1 MVVVRTRK
9 TAATWADLETDFRE
23 FAGDNLSQRYTS
35 TQVQRFLR
43 YSAEEIWNILGYDP
57 AANLTEASMTYTAD
71 ADAVDLPEAVASAPL
86 MAVVDATNSRSRKPV
101 RIVSPSEL
109 ERYETTDDSPEADTY
124 SDRVCAIIGNQLAVR
139 PVPAASLSLTL
150 RYVAAFYTPTAG
162 AGDQHPYPIN
172 HEELL
177 VLGAVIRAQ
186 ETDSQAPP
194 SRVARH
200 QRMLDQLRETGSR
213 NIGSTGVVNAR
224 RVRF

>member
-1 MVVVRTRK
+1 MAVVRTRK
-9 TAATWADLETDFRE
+9 TAATWVELETDFRD
-23 FAGDNLSQRYTS
+23 FAGDNLASRYTS
-35 TQVQRFLR
+35 AQVQRFLR
-43 YSAEEIWNILGYDP
+43 YSAEEIWNVLGYDP
-57 AANLTEASMTYTAD
+57 AANLTEVAMTYTAD
-71 ADAVDLPEAVASAPL
+71 ATLVDLPEAAASAPL
-86 MAVVDATNSRSRKPV
+86 MTVVDNTNTRSRRPI

-109 ERYETTDDSPEADTY
+109 ERYEASEDTPETENY
-124 SDRVCAIIGNQLAVR
+124 RDRVCAVLGNQLAIR
-139 PVPAASLSLTL
+139 PVPSGALTLIL
-150 RYVAAFYTPTAG
+150 RYVAAFYTPTSG
-162 AGDQHPYPIN
+162 GGDQHPYPIN

-200 QRMLDQLRETGSR
+200 QRMLDQLREVGSR